1 MAFFSLYGDCINS
14 KELLF
19 YKAIAFKGNMI
30 VKVFGRLVL
39 VEPESRAHEGF
50 FRDTTITIGK
60 LAKFVG
66 FLLTRDLGL
75 DQDEISHHS
84 APVNQARWLRVQVAD
99 KSHKIVLAH
108 TFPVRWKCRIKS
120 LEG

>member
-14 KELLF
+14 EELLF

-84 APVNQARWLRVQVAD
+84 APVNQAR
-99 KSHKIVLAH
+99 
-108 TFPVRWKCRIKS
+108 
-120 LEG
+120 